1 MPDWLITLVSN
12 FKKEIF
18 TVKSMLIMLTFF
30 SSFFVVPAE
39 VRIKFDEV
47 IKIPFSY
54 EIALFAVS
62 FILCSFIYYVIVKLT
77 ICLNNFH
84 NKKKLNKERN
94 ELLLLIDS
102 LDENE
107 RSIISYLLHS
117 GRRYISFEAENI
129 PEHVNKLINK
139 ELINQSGY
147 PSMFDTKCHFML
159 DPSFEK
165 FIRNELKQI
174 NINNN

>member
-62 FILCSFIYYVIVKLT
+62 FILCSFIYYVIVKF
-77 ICLNNFH
+77 C
-84 NKKKLNKERN
+84 NKKKLNKKRN
-94 ELLLLIDS
+94 ELLSLIDS

-107 RSIISYLLHS
+107 NGIISYLLYS
-117 GRRYISFEAENI
+117 GYPYISFEAENI
-129 PEHVNKLINK
+129 PKHVKTLINK
-139 ELINQSGY
+139 GIIIQSSY
-147 PSMFDTKCHFML
+147 PMMFDTECRFML
-159 DPSFEK
+159 SSSFKK
-165 FIRNELKQI
+165 FIKNELKQI

>member
-39 VRIKFDEV
+39 VRIKFEEV

-62 FILCSFIYYVIVKLT
+62 FILCSFIYYVIVK
-77 ICLNNFH
+77 FY
-84 NKKKLNKERN
+84 NKKKLNKKRN
-94 ELLLLIDS
+94 ELLSLIDS
-102 LDENE
+102 LDKKEKG
-107 RSIISYLLHS
+107 IISYLLYS
-117 GRRYISFEAENI
+117 GYPYISFEAKKI
-129 PEHVNKLINK
+129 PESVNKLINK
-139 ELINQSGY
+139 GIIIQSSY
-147 PSMFDTKCHFML
+147 PMMFDTECRFML
-159 DPSFEK
+159 NSSFET

>member
-18 TVKSMLIMLTFF
+18 TVKSMLIMFTFF

-39 VRIKFDEV
+39 VRIKFEEV

-62 FILCSFIYYVIVKLT
+62 FILCSFIYYVIVK
-77 ICLNNFH
+77 FY
-84 NKKKLNKERN
+84 NKKKLNKKRN
-94 ELLLLIDS
+94 ELLSLIDS
-102 LDENE
+102 LDKKEKG
-107 RSIISYLLHS
+107 IISYLLYS
-117 GRRYISFEAENI
+117 GYPYISFEAKKI
-129 PEHVNKLINK
+129 PESVNKLINK
-139 ELINQSGY
+139 GIIIQSSY
-147 PSMFDTKCHFML
+147 PMMFDTECRFML
-159 DPSFEK
+159 NSSFET